1 MAIFVPPE
9 DFGPRSDLLDRPCH
23 NSFLAVMPNSRLPL
37 RTGVLALAT
46 VLVGAPQ
53 TAQAQRRCVVAEVTV
68 APPDAQIEVDATYQF
83 TVTAYDRAGNPC
95 DNINFV
101 WTSSNRVVATIDAT
115 GLARGLTPGT
125 TTITSRAGASA
136 AARSGSAVM
145 TVTAAGV
152 GSGSITRIPGF
163 IERPGRPQGAGY
175 AAIERQPDGAGPA
188 ENLVVDQ
195 SSVVLVRGESQYLD
209 FHPIARDGSVAAPVP
224 ILFSVDSGGTNIVQV
239 DSLGLISSRG
249 EVGRAQVR
257 LTIPGQMRIQ
267 AKLVRVEVRGDTIR
281 FNRPE
286 FSLEPGAAE
295 TLSVYVPQQS
305 RSLDPGGIFTF
316 HSSDTTRARVNVA
329 QPIVQAEL
337 PGTVQIT
344 GQGGGLIPDIIA
356 TVHIHQRIA
365 SLRLDPADTT
375 RIIAVSDTTQ
385 VRVTALGADG
395 QPVAEAPL
403 TWSAPDTAVAS
414 FDRVTGLVRGRR
426 PGSAVITVFA
436 PAGRSENA
444 SKSVRVRVVPGSL
457 EAARTRFGMSVGQHE
472 AVDVQ
477 LVDEQRRPIRSALPG
492 CRGRRPPTPW
502 PGSSG
507 QIVAVRPGRARITG
521 RARWDSTVTLDVLVG
536 GDMVAVHQYEGRLD
550 LAMYWDG
557 GANWKPLTSDSLVE
571 ETPAW
576 SPDLTRLAYV
586 AGPLPAP
593 RATQRSSLYL
603 MNVDGT
609 EATRVTEDTGRV
621 RMPSWVRGGAPR
633 IVFEW
638 NKTGLPQVWLCELPQ
653 TVIGPCT
660 SRQITTTA
668 IANQEPGVS
677 PTGDRI
683 VYVSSRQASPGRTTS
698 NIYRAMPDGSGE
710 AVLYIAPQNE
720 RVTQPT
726 FAPDGSALFFI
737 RTERGRPAT
746 QRVYRLPSGGV
757 STDTAVAVTPPQLLV
772 RSFSFNA
779 DGSQLMLNTIEP
791 AANNRTISRLQLFV
805 LATGALSAPAT
816 PPGDEV
822 ANPVLRPA
830 APSTNR

>member
-1 MAIFVPPE
+1 
-9 DFGPRSDLLDRPCH
+9 
-23 NSFLAVMPNSRLPL
+23 MPNSRVPL

-46 VLVGAPQ
+46 LLVCLPQ
-53 TAQAQRRCVVAEVTV
+53 TAHAQRRCIVSEVTV
-68 APPDAQIEVDATYQF
+68 APPDAQIAVDATYPF

-95 DNINFV
+95 DNITFV
-101 WTSSNRVVATIDAT
+101 WSSSNRVVATIDAT

-125 TTITSRAGASA
+125 TTITARVGVGA
-136 AARSGSAVM
+136 AARSG
-145 TVTAAGV
+145 TAAVTVLAGGV
-152 GSGSITRIPGF
+152 GTGSITRIPGF
-163 IERPGRPQGAGY
+163 IPRPGRPQGPGF
-175 AAIERQPDGAGPA
+175 AATERQPDGTGLP

-209 FHPIARDGSVAAPVP
+209 FHPIGRDGSIAAPVP
-224 ILFSVDSGGTNIVQV
+224 VIFSVDSGGTNIVQV
-239 DSLGLISSRG
+239 DSIGLISSRG
-249 EVGRAQVR
+249 EVGRALVR
-257 LTIPGQMRIQ
+257 LTIPNQMRIQ

-295 TLSVYVPQQS
+295 TLSVFVPQQS

-329 QPIVQAEL
+329 QPIVQAVA

-344 GQGGGLIPDIIA
+344 GQGGGLIPDILA
-356 TVHIHQRIA
+356 TVHVHQRIA
-365 SLRLDPADTT
+365 SLRLDPADTA
-375 RIIAVSDTTQ
+375 RIIAVTDTTL
-385 VRVTALGADG
+385 VRASALGADG

-403 TWSAPDTAVAS
+403 TWTAPDSAVAS
-414 FDRVTGLVRGRR
+414 FDRVSGLVRGRR
-426 PGSAVITVFA
+426 PGTAVITVFA
-436 PAGRSENA
+436 PTGRNETT
-444 SKSVRVRVVPGSL
+444 SKAVRVRVVPGSL
-457 EAARTRFGMSVGQHE
+457 ETPRTRFGLNVGQRE

-477 LVDEQRRPIRSALPG
+477 LVDEQRRPIRSALPWMSWSSTADTVA
-492 CRGRRPPTPW
+492 RIE
-502 PGSSG
+502 SG
-507 QIVAVRPGRARITG
+507 QLVAVRPGRARITG

-557 GANWKPLTSDSLVE
+557 GANWKPLTSDSLIE

-586 AGPLPAP
+586 AGPAPVQRVPP
-593 RATQRSSLYL
+593 RAGLYV

-609 EATRVTEDTGRV
+609 EAARVTEDTGRV

-653 TVIGPCT
+653 SGLCA
-660 SRQITTTA
+660 SRQITTTPV
-668 IANQEPGVS
+668 ANTDPAVS
-677 PTGDRI
+677 PRGDRM
-683 VYVSSRQASPGRTTS
+683 VYVSSRQASPGRTTA
-698 NIYRAMPDGSGE
+698 NIYSAQLDGSGE
-710 AVLYIAPQNE
+710 TLLYSAPQNE
-720 RVTQPT
+720 RVMQPT
-726 FAPDGSALFFI
+726 FSPDGRAVYFI

-746 QRVYRLPSGGV
+746 QRVYRSPIGGAAP
-757 STDTAVAVTPPQLLV
+757 DTVVAVTPPALVV

-779 DGSQLMLNTIEP
+779 DGSQMMLNVLEP
-791 AANNRTISRLQLFV
+791 APNNRTVSRLQLFV
-805 LATGALSAPAT
+805 LATGALSAPPT

-822 ANPVLRPA
+822 ATPVLRPA
-830 APSTNR
+830 VSAAPGPTR